1 MMSVIREYK
10 SPSMNLD
17 KDVLF
22 LRAPTESRVEI
33 FPHCRLYSLKKGV

>member
-1 MMSVIREYK
+1 MSVIRKYK

-22 LRAPTESRVEI
+22 LRALTEIRLEG
-33 FPHCRLYSLKKGV
+33 FAHCRLYSLKKGV